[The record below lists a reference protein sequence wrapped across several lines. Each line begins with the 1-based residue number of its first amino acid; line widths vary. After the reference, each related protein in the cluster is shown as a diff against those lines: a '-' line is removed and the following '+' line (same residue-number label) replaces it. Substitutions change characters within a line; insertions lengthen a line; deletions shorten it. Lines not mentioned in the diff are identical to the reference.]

1 MACFAVTPVAHML
14 DTLRIT
20 EIFYSLQGETRT
32 AGLPTVFVRL
42 TGCPL
47 RCQYCDTAY
56 AFSGGDL
63 MSLDTIIERVAA
75 YGPRYV
81 CVTGGE
87 PLAQPGSIALLARL
101 CDAGYEVSLETS
113 GALDVS
119 AVDLRVSKVLDLK
132 TPGSAEVAR
141 NRYDNIALLT
151 PNDQVKFVICSREDY
166 DWSVSKLIEYR
177 LAERAGEVLFSPSHQ
192 QVSARALADWIV
204 ADNLPVRLQ
213 LQLHK
218 ILWNDEPGH

>member
-1 MACFAVTPVAHML
+1 MQQN
-14 DTLRIT
+14 TLRIT

-56 AFSGGDL
+56 AFSGGQI
-63 MSLDTIIERVAA
+63 MSLDEIVERVAQ
-75 YGPRYV
+75 YKPRYV

-87 PLAQPGSIALLARL
+87 PLAQPNCLPLLERL

-113 GALDVS
+113 GALDV
-119 AVDLRVSKVLDLK
+119 APVDRRVVKVVDLK
-132 TPGSAEVAR
+132 TPGSAEVSR
-141 NRYDNIALLT
+141 NLYDNIDHLT

-166 DWSVSKLIEYR
+166 EWAVSKLLQYR
-177 LAERAGEVLFSPSHQ
+177 LDERVDEVLFSPSHQ
-192 QVSARALADWIV
+192 QVTPRQLAEWIV
-204 ADNLPVRLQ
+204 EDNLPVRFQ